1 MGIYIL
7 KTLTKENM
15 KRMMIALTA
24 VTLSCS
30 AMAQTKM
37 ADTSMH
43 MMSPKSMKNMDHS
56 VTMMDGKMMTMKH
69 GKNMPM
75 TKTMTMTNGTMV
87 MTDGTVKMKGGKT
100 MMLKEGQCIMKNGKM
115 MNMSMKKGMMDDKM
129 KM

>member
-1 MGIYIL
+1 
-7 KTLTKENM
+7 M
-15 KRMMIALTA
+15 KKMIAIIA

-43 MMSPKSMKNMDHS
+43 MMSPKSMKNLDHS
-56 VTMMDGKMMTMKH
+56 VTMMDGKMMTMMQ
-69 GKNMPM
+69 GKSMPM

-100 MMLKEGQCIMKNGKM
+100 MMLKEGQCVMMSGKM
-115 MNMSMKKGMMDDKM
+115 MKMPMKKGMMDDKM

>member
-1 MGIYIL
+1 
-7 KTLTKENM
+7 M